1 MRWAGPRAAPIG
13 ARWRTAPSPGEQNGG
28 VYAFIRH
35 GQTDWN
41 LNDKLQGASDI
52 PLNDTGRQQ
61 AVEAAAA
68 LAGGPWTAIVSSPLS
83 RARETASIIAERLGL
98 ELGPAYPELIER
110 DYGPLEGA
118 PSSANM
124 AAYPKRDY
132 PDAEPLADVV
142 ARGRA
147 GLAKVAA
154 DYPDA
159 DVLIVCHGTLIR
171 YTLADLAGRTVPG
184 ILNGSVSTFSLA
196 GDVWTVETVNGSP
209 LEAVV
214 DEAHRAG
221 IAG

>member
-1 MRWAGPRAAPIG
+1 MRGAGPRAVP
-13 ARWRTAPSPGEQNGG
+13 TAASREDNGG

-52 PLNDTGRQQ
+52 PLNDTGREQ

-83 RARETASIIAERLGL
+83 RARETAAIIAERLGL

-147 GLAKVAA
+147 GLVKVAA

-214 DEAHRAG
+214 DEAHQAG

>member
-1 MRWAGPRAAPIG
+1 MRGAGPRAVPTAAP
-13 ARWRTAPSPGEQNGG
+13 REDNGG

-52 PLNDTGRQQ
+52 PLNDTGREQ

-214 DEAHRAG
+214 DEAHQAG